1 MDIRK
6 RTNLWRA
13 VFSCMSVMLLQLTS
27 PFVHADG
34 SESLGPPSI
43 TIGSGTGIAAAG
55 VGLSEAQ
62 PGVISVDVPAGATV
76 NQVLLYWEGRHEFS
90 AEVDNT
96 ATVNGTEV
104 TGEWIGGMDLRKSA
118 SSAYRADITGLGVV
132 NAGTSNLS
140 IGGLNFCLV
149 RKICG

>member
-55 VGLSEAQ
+55 VLGYRKPSPGLSASMFLPEQLSTRYCCTGKA
-62 PGVISVDVPAGATV
+62 
-76 NQVLLYWEGRHEFS
+76 
-90 AEVDNT
+90 
-96 ATVNGTEV
+96 V
-104 TGEWIGGMDLRKSA
+104 TNFQLKE
-118 SSAYRADITGLGVV
+118 IT
-132 NAGTSNLS
+132 
-140 IGGLNFCLV
+140 
-149 RKICG
+149 RPP